1 MTSQGI
7 QPGKKKVILAAAVLV
22 IIILSAAIF
31 TLDYDKGMPPNRN
44 FYVGI
49 EVAYGNYSDL
59 KAVVDEVKGY
69 TNLVVVGLPEVSI
82 NKTLLDLS
90 CDYIAKAGLNFVVL
104 FTNLTQYTNW
114 QNYTPAEWVID
125 AKERYGEKF
134 LAVYRW
140 DEPGGDQLD
149 RSKYQEVKNASD
161 YADAAAQY
169 ISVLSESVQY
179 YNNTGQNVLTADYGL
194 YWFDYKAGYDMVLAE
209 FGWNN
214 SREQQVALCR
224 GAARAND
231 RTWGAM
237 ITWMYSEPPYIEQS
251 ESLYDDLIFAYN
263 NGAECTVVFCY
274 PEIWT
279 AEYGILGQEHLDALK
294 RFWNYIA
301 INEPTNANYKQI
313 KTGYVLPSDYGFGFR
328 NPQDTIWGLWNDDKQ
343 TQIYND
349 VNNLIEE
356 YGADFDI
363 LCDYSAL
370 TADAKNRYETLI
382 YWNGTIINP

>member
-31 TLDYDKGMPPNRN
+31 TLDYDNGMPPNRN

-82 NKTLLDLS
+82 NQTLLDLS

-114 QNYTPAEWVID
+114 QNYTPAEWVTD

-169 ISVLSESVQY
+169 ISVS
-179 YNNTGQNVLTADYGL
+179 
-194 YWFDYKAGYDMVLAE
+194 
-209 FGWNN
+209 
-214 SREQQVALCR
+214 
-224 GAARAND
+224 
-231 RTWGAM
+231 
-237 ITWMYSEPPYIEQS
+237 
-251 ESLYDDLIFAYN
+251 
-263 NGAECTVVFCY
+263 
-274 PEIWT
+274 
-279 AEYGILGQEHLDALK
+279 
-294 RFWNYIA
+294 
-301 INEPTNANYKQI
+301 
-313 KTGYVLPSDYGFGFR
+313 
-328 NPQDTIWGLWNDDKQ
+328 
-343 TQIYND
+343 
-349 VNNLIEE
+349 
-356 YGADFDI
+356 
-363 LCDYSAL
+363 
-370 TADAKNRYETLI
+370 
-382 YWNGTIINP
+382 